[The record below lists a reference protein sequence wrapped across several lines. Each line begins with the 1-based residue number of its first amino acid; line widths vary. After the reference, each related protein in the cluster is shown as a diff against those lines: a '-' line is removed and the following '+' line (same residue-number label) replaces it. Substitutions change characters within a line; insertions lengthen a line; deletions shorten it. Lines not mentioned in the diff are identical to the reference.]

1 MTHGL
6 VKNEITSSIL
16 FVTKEWRGAVYFL
29 FYVEQTRQACLN
41 PQKRFSFC
49 QNDAGMLR
57 YEKQV
62 K

>member
-1 MTHGL
+1 
-6 VKNEITSSIL
+6 
-16 FVTKEWRGAVYFL
+16 VYFL

-57 YEKQV
+57 NEKQV
-62 K
+62 KFKKKKFFGGGQSDTKLLGK